1 MEIAEHFYTDDPR
14 VGHTDVQT
22 RLPDTDYFFLGN
34 GHIQAAVQVC
44 RSGEGTPVGLLV
56 MDPDRFG
63 PKRRALTCTE
73 EAGLRGTM
81 LELRLGE
88 ELYCPEPLDLATGW
102 ETREWAPCVWVTW
115 RAGPLEVTE
124 RFYSPDLDAARVYRR
139 VEVAA
144 VEEGAWSGL
153 PEVCLRMGNA
163 GERASRPGGDG
174 VARDLLIHEILGPP
188 GGSMVDARW
197 ITEPEGGEGGGR
209 AGAYW
214 GALAEC
220 HTTDPDLDHLFQA
233 ARNQLPTAVDR
244 YGRMDGSI
252 WQYNLEWVRDQAHVA
267 EALVRLGDT
276 GKARTIL
283 ARLLDEFVSPNG
295 DTVDSGTR
303 RDPEDVELD
312 QNGELLAALGTFVDW
327 TGDVDLV
334 RSRWDKVRA
343 LATFPLGEDFR
354 HRPSGLLHN
363 RREYWE
369 RHRVH
374 GIQDGFELLS
384 QFFVALGLDR
394 AAGLAELL
402 GEVEDAAKWGKAA
415 AELRVAL
422 LEASRWRMVEEGHLI
437 KRRGIDGAWQRT
449 IEVASRDGLPPGI
462 PLLEP
467 GPHHLDPDASAALP
481 IAYGFIDPRG
491 ELALGTLA
499 HLEELWNQR
508 WEGGG
513 YGRYHASSE
522 PDSPGAWPFPS
533 LFIARACVE
542 AGEDEKVWR
551 ILRWLRSTS
560 GGRAGAWFE
569 NHGPR
574 ISPPYPQVGI
584 PPWTWAE
591 MITLFVHHLLG
602 VRPDPEGVTLRPR
615 LLEGLGGMEASVSVR
630 NCRLRLAVKPLGGR
644 EEQGAWVSQG
654 QTREWQPWGDEG
666 VRLPLLEGELTVE
679 IHC

>member
-1 MEIAEHFYTDDPR
+1 MEIEEHFYTDDPG
-14 VGHTDVQT
+14 VGHPDVRT

-34 GHIQAAVQVC
+34 GHIQAAVQVS
-44 RSGEGTPVGLLV
+44 RSDEGTPVGLLV
-56 MDPDRFG
+56 MDPERFG
-63 PKRRALTCTE
+63 PKRTALTCTE
-73 EAGLRGTM
+73 EAGLRGTI

-88 ELYCPEPLDLATGW
+88 ELYRPGPVDLAASW
-102 ETREWAPCVWVTW
+102 ETREGAPCVRATW
-115 RAGPLEVTE
+115 RAGPLKVTE
-124 RFYSPDLDAARVYRR
+124 RFYCPDLETPRVHRW
-139 VEVAA
+139 VEVTAQ
-144 VEEGAWSGL
+144 EEGGWRDSSEL
-153 PEVCLRMGNA
+153 YLRVGGA

-174 VARDLLIHEILGPP
+174 VARALLIHEILGPP
-188 GGSMVDARW
+188 GGSMVEARW
-197 ITEPEGGEGGGR
+197 ITEPEGGEGGPR

-214 GALAEC
+214 NALAEC

-283 ARLLDEFVSPNG
+283 ARLLDDFVSLEG

-327 TGDVDLV
+327 TGELELV

-374 GIQDGFELLS
+374 GIQDGFELMS
-384 QFFVALGLDR
+384 QFFVALGLRR
-394 AAGLAELL
+394 AADLAESL
-402 GEVEDAAKWGKAA
+402 GEAEDAARWGEASARLKA
-415 AELRVAL
+415 AL
-422 LEASRWRMVEEGHLI
+422 LEDSRWRLVGERHLI
-437 KRRGIDGAWQRT
+437 KRRGVDGAWQRT
-449 IEVASRDGLPPGI
+449 IEVESAEGLPPGV
-462 PLLEP
+462 PLMEP
-467 GPHHLDPDASAALP
+467 GPHWLDPDASAALP
-481 IAYGFIDPRG
+481 IAHGFIDPRG
-491 ELALGTLA
+491 ELAAGTLA
-499 HLEELWNQR
+499 HLEVLWSQG

-513 YGRYHASSE
+513 YGRYHMSGE

>member
-1 MEIAEHFYTDDPR
+1 MEIEEHFYTDDPG
-14 VGHTDVQT
+14 VGHPDVRT

-34 GHIQAAVQVC
+34 GHIQAAVQVS
-44 RSGEGTPVGLLV
+44 RSDEGTPVGLLV

-144 VEEGAWSGL
+144 VEEGAWNGL

-449 IEVASRDGLPPGI
+449 VEVASRDGLPPGI